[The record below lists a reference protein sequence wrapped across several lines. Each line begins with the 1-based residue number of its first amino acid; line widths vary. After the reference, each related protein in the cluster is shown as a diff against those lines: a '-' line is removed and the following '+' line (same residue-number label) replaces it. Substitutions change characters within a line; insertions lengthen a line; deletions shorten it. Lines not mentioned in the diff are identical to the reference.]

1 MKKFHLI
8 LYLIGLA
15 TIGIIAWRFTQAPT
29 DSMGAKNANTRDHL
43 ERGMSGDPMAT
54 RNANTTDRQERR
66 KSRVSHHKARR
77 AISDLLE
84 NPDSMG
90 RAAVEALDGHLAH
103 EHRSAQSL
111 LAAFQISGDI
121 ALLREAAERFP
132 DEPSVQLEMALRGQ
146 SPEERRK
153 ALDALCESDPENAL
167 VDYLGAIDHI
177 KQGDLESAFKD
188 LTVAAGKPELD
199 SYDLSIIQA
208 REDAFLAADFS
219 PAEAKAAGMFAL
231 PLDYIEPI
239 KDLSN
244 RLFDLQNDYARTGD
258 VEAAESVR
266 QMGQQLGRQIQ
277 AGNSLFLQ
285 ELIGMSIERRFLNPT
300 TSEAR
305 IAEINQRISQF
316 KELNNGAESSL
327 SNTLSN
333 MSDTEVILYTERI
346 KHEGEEAANQW
357 LLELTLVNLKTGGAE
372 TAKALAEFKGKGLD
386 IDHLNRIAASS
397 PSERSEFGH
406 DPLADSSR
414 VAKRALGSPH
424 PAEAAE
430 SSAFNWPEILGS
442 ALLLAALGYYL
453 VRLRLR
459 PKT

>member
-1 MKKFHLI
+1 MKKFLLI
-8 LYLIGLA
+8 PFLIGLA
-15 TIGIIAWRFTQAPT
+15 TIGIIAWRFTQAST
-29 DSMGAKNANTRDHL
+29 DSMGAKNANTREHL
-43 ERGMSGDPMAT
+43 ERGMSGDPIAT

-66 KSRVSHHKARR
+66 KSRVSHQKARR
-77 AISDLLE
+77 ALSDLLG
-84 NPDSMG
+84 NPDRMG

-103 EHRSAQSL
+103 EQRSAQSL

-132 DEPSVQLEMALRGQ
+132 DEPSVQLEMALQGQ

-153 ALDALCESDPENAL
+153 ALDALRESDPENAL
-167 VDYLGAIDHI
+167 ADYLAAIDHI

-188 LTVAAGKPELD
+188 LTVAAGKPEWD

-219 PAEAKAAGMFAL
+219 PAEAKVAGMFDL
-231 PLDYIEPI
+231 PLGYIEPI

-244 RLFDLQNDYARTGD
+244 RLFDLQNDYARSGD

-277 AGNSLFLQ
+277 TGNSLFFFQ
-285 ELIGMSIERRFLNPT
+285 EFIGMSTERRFLDPT

-305 IAEINQRISQF
+305 IAEIDQRISQF

-333 MSDTEVILYTERI
+333 MSDTEAILYTERI

-357 LLELTLVNLKTGGAE
+357 LLDRK
-372 TAKALAEFKGKGLD
+372 
-386 IDHLNRIAASS
+386 
-397 PSERSEFGH
+397 
-406 DPLADSSR
+406 
-414 VAKRALGSPH
+414 
-424 PAEAAE
+424 
-430 SSAFNWPEILGS
+430 
-442 ALLLAALGYYL
+442 
-453 VRLRLR
+453 
-459 PKT
+459 